1 MCSLFVFAKFIRRCR
16 MTPFFMPTDFP
27 SDQEPDFVW
36 QSYPQRILFIFIV
49 YKKIFLFVR
58 NFVLP
63 LYQKTNRYYMLNT
76 KSMTTKIML
85 SSNMKTYDVW
95 YSNNNHTFVLHKKG
109 FKNLDDAIK
118 ETNSIK
124 GSLRLLRDL
133 QKS

>member
-1 MCSLFVFAKFIRRCR
+1 
-16 MTPFFMPTDFP
+16 
-27 SDQEPDFVW
+27 
-36 QSYPQRILFIFIV
+36 
-49 YKKIFLFVR
+49 
-58 NFVLP
+58 
-63 LYQKTNRYYMLNT
+63 MLHT